1 MAATKRRRRK
11 AVAVSNPR
19 RRRRAANTHR
29 PRRTNARRRNSTRVY
44 VIKKNRRRTSGRMA
58 RRNPEMFG
66 MRGAEA
72 GKAILSGLVGVYAT
86 KQISPIVANAIPSIG
101 ASPVFTAIIQ
111 AAVAY
116 GGGMLIGKWDKGAG
130 QGFTFGGLMQAGSSL
145 LNLVVSPNP
154 LSLSGL
160 GDFQAASFTVPQ
172 NPIMAAARQRAIAA
186 ATPVGAPAGAGMGA
200 ALMFR

>member
-1 MAATKRRRRK
+1 MPATKRRRRK

-44 VIKKNRRRTSGRMA
+44 VIKKNRRRMNGR
-58 RRNPEMFG
+58 RRNPEILG

-86 KQISPIVANAIPSIG
+86 KQISPIVANAIPSVG
-101 ASPVFTAIIQ
+101 SSPIFTAIIQ

-116 GGGMLIGKWDKGAG
+116 GGGMLISKWDKGAG
-130 QGFTFGGLMQAGSSL
+130 QGFMFGGLMQAGSSL

-160 GDFQAASFTVPQ
+160 GDFQPASFAVPQ
-172 NPIMAAARQRAIAA
+172 NPIMAAARQRAIAVA
-186 ATPVGAPAGAGMGA
+186 APAAGAPAGAGMGA